1 MAADTD
7 ALERRIALL
16 EARLGALTALIS
28 ATPAGALAITAP
40 GGMSIT
46 AGGALAVSAGGNVS
60 LVAGSRMS
68 LASGREITLDSRD
81 LALTATVEFAVES
94 GQQLGLACRDASL
107 AMKKDGTVS
116 LKGNDV
122 TIQASGKLN
131 AKASSDVVIRG
142 SKIVQN

>member
-46 AGGALAVSAGGNVS
+46 AGGPLAVSAGGQLS

-68 LASGREITLDSRD
+68 LSSGREITLDSRD
-81 LALTATVEFAVES
+81 VALTAAVEVAVQG
-94 GQQLGLACRDASL
+94 GQELELACRDASL

-116 LKGNDV
+116 LKGKDI

-131 AKASSDVVIRG
+131 AKASADVVIKG

>member
-46 AGGALAVSAGGNVS
+46 AGGALAVSAGGHLSV
-60 LVAGSRMS
+60 VAGNRMS

-81 LALTATVEFAVES
+81 LTLTAAVEFAVES
-94 GQQLGLACRDASL
+94 GQQLGLGCRDASL

-116 LKGNDV
+116 LKGKDV